1 MRSVTPGRQHFK
13 AEAIEGWTLDGFGKP
28 VPVLGD
34 YWEGT
39 PCDEG
44 NCKQFAVGFKTTF
57 DLTQERH
64 RDAADW
70 VRYKSGLRFTESE
83 DVEGLTTFT
92 FPRGQQCFRGRTGG
106 HMEPTGKPGR
116 LSWETVGGERKFT
129 RPKDF
134 NEAMNIEADKVD
146 RVIKRG

>member
-1 MRSVTPGRQHFK
+1 MRTVTPGRQHFK
-13 AEAIEGWTLDGFGKP
+13 AEAIEGWAVDGFGKS

-34 YWEGT
+34 YWEGVS
-39 PCDEG
+39 CSLE
-44 NCKQFAVGFKTTF
+44 NCKQFALGFQTKF
-57 DLTQERH
+57 DLSLEKH

-70 VRYKSGLRFTESE
+70 VRYESGLRFTESK

-92 FPRGQQCFRGRTGG
+92 FPAGQQCFRGRTGG

-116 LSWETVGGERKFT
+116 LFHETTDGRRDFT
-129 RPKDF
+129 RGQDF
-134 NEAMNIEADKVD
+134 NEAMNIEADKAD